1 MTGIILAGGENRR
14 MGQNK
19 ALLRLNGQT
28 LVEDI
33 IGKLQHLFQDVLIV
47 SSHPEAYRQFGVRV
61 VCDIVPGKG
70 PLGGIYSGLVHSS
83 SPWNFVAACDMP
95 FLNPGLIE
103 HMKGRT
109 GESDILIPK
118 GRRGYEALHA
128 FYSNACIDAIERK
141 FASRTGLQVIDLLD
155 DVRTVE
161 IGEEEIRRFDPDGSA
176 FFNINTPEDL
186 ERACRF
192 AERSDLQLPCKNP
205 GSGAL
210 ADTAAPCAG

>member
-28 LVEDI
+28 LVEGIIDRLQDLFPDI
-33 IGKLQHLFQDVLIV
+33 LIV
-47 SSHPEAYRQFGVRV
+47 SSYPEAYQQFGVRV

-70 PLGGIYSGLVHSS
+70 PLGGIYSGLVQSS
-83 SPWNFVAACDMP
+83 TAQNFVVACDMP
-95 FLNPGLIE
+95 FLNLTLIE
-103 HMKGRT
+103 HMQSRM

-128 FYSNACIDAIERK
+128 FYSNTCIDAIEKK
-141 FASRTGLQVIDLLD
+141 FAGRTGLQVIDLLN

-161 IGEEEIRRFDPDGSA
+161 IEEEEIRRFDPDGSA

-192 AERSDLQLPCKNP
+192 AERSDLRVPCKDP
-205 GSGAL
+205 GRGAL
-210 ADTAAPCAG
+210 ADTAGHCAG